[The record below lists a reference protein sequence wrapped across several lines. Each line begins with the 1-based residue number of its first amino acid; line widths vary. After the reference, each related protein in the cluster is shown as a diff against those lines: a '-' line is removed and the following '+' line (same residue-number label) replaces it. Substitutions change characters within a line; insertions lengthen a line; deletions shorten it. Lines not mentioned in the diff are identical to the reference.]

1 MKRNTYTNTTGSVL
15 VWTVLSM
22 VILSLSAMEVLRV
35 VSGRL
40 QLGDQSAKWQE
51 ALIASESGVDLA
63 VLELRKSLYP
73 EPNNAWQGWTNIPGN
88 GVISH
93 GLVTVPTQGLAA
105 TPMTIEVDV
114 DAPATLIN
122 PSNGWQSYRIRTL
135 GTVPLSGPP
144 RTGYNKQDNT
154 LRKLTL
160 QTQRF
165 IDDLFT
171 SETSAPHAARR
182 LEAVVKPSSAFNLAI
197 LSVGTLD
204 LNNHN
209 ITIDSYD
216 SRDSAKSTNG
226 LYDPTKRQENGDIA
240 TDGQILDAG
249 GAYVYGS
256 VATNSGTATGVQNV
270 TGEQRTDFYQAPIP
284 ISDPTWP
291 AINPTPSIVNG
302 NATITASATE
312 GSASSRY
319 LLSGITLNSKVL
331 TLAGNP
337 DGSDTYV
344 EIHVTG
350 NIAVSGNGQ
359 IIVAPGVHATIYF
372 DGNLNIAGNG
382 ILNQS
387 NQPSNLLLYG
397 VQPDPNQN
405 LVASLG
411 GNANISAALY
421 APGHAVTVNGGGSNG
436 TFNGS
441 IVGKTVTMTGVTN
454 LHYDEALGDDGLINN
469 YQIVSWVED
478 TR

>member
-1 MKRNTYTNTTGSVL
+1 MKRNPDTNTTGSVL
-15 VWTVLSM
+15 IWTVLSM
-22 VILSLSAMEVLRV
+22 VILSLSAMEVLRI

-40 QLGDQSAKWQE
+40 QLGDQAAKWQE

-73 EPNNAWQGWTNIPGN
+73 QPNNAWQGWTNIPGN

-144 RTGYNKQDNT
+144 RTGYNKQDNS

-165 IDDLFT
+165 IDDLFS

-182 LEAVVKPSSAFNLAI
+182 LEAIVNPSSAFNLAI
-197 LSVGTLD
+197 LSIGTLD

-209 ITIDSYD
+209 IIIDSYD

-226 LYDPTKRQENGDIA
+226 LYDVTKRQQNGDIA

-256 VATNSGTATGVQNV
+256 VSTNSGTATGVQNV

-284 ISDPTWP
+284 ISDPSWP
-291 AINPTPSIVNG
+291 AINPTPSTVNG
-302 NATITASATE
+302 NVTITASATQ

-319 LLSGITLNSKVL
+319 LLSAITLRSKVY
-331 TLAGNP
+331 
-337 DGSDTYV
+337 D
-344 EIHVTG
+344 
-350 NIAVSGNGQ
+350 SGRQRERKQHLCRNSR
-359 IIVAPGVHATIYF
+359 Y
-372 DGNLNIAGNG
+372 
-382 ILNQS
+382 
-387 NQPSNLLLYG
+387 
-397 VQPDPNQN
+397 
-405 LVASLG
+405 
-411 GNANISAALY
+411 
-421 APGHAVTVNGGGSNG
+421 
-436 TFNGS
+436 
-441 IVGKTVTMTGVTN
+441 
-454 LHYDEALGDDGLINN
+454 
-469 YQIVSWVED
+469 
-478 TR
+478 R